1 MGVIILSFVK
11 GILKISYLQLV
22 TGIIGFLGAIFL
34 MVGLTTPNSV
44 YPNNSYHP
52 GRTFLHDLYEYNN
65 EYFIYTNTTYGI
77 IYAIAIGIL
86 LISLFTILGSIIPK
100 LDVFSKLNP
109 LFIILFIFFLVPM
122 FIPNYYFSPVKYLTF
137 DMTDIASDVAYWS
150 MRDVNESVRLEIA
163 SGFIHCIIAIVTL
176 VIAFFMSTI
185 SIFKKYTERQKS
197 SEEIREMNIFQFDVH
212 QLYQPKNIFNIILSI
227 FAVILGIGIMNGLNK
242 PYYDW
247 EYRGTPPIPAY
258 RNPSFLR
265 PERLFYDG
273 ENYHYKN
280 FVDISAVLYLL
291 IALCVVLAS
300 IMLFLSSFQLFNP
313 ALAKGSLVFFSAILL
328 FLPLY
333 TIDFGWWGEVWYPSF
348 VQIFMELNYI
358 FYQATSTG
366 VRFAQGDLDYQR
378 IVTSDGNFLYSSML
392 MLLVVFVLCIGS
404 LALSFKKQ
412 EEFVEPIVRP
422 ERRMVVEVPEATPK
436 EIILDN
442 EIKKANLKLVEE
454 LLKDK

>member
-1 MGVIILSFVK
+1 MLFEK
-11 GILKISYLQLV
+11 GIIKIIYLQLA
-22 TGIIGFLGAIFL
+22 TGIIGFIGAIFL
-34 MVGLTTPNSV
+34 MVGLTTPNSI

-52 GRTFLHDLYEYNN
+52 GRTFLHDLFDYNN
-65 EYFIYTNTTYGI
+65 EYFSYTNADYGI

-122 FIPNYYFSPVKYLTF
+122 FIPNYYFSPMKYLTF
-137 DMTDIASDVAYWS
+137 DLTGIVSDVAYWT
-150 MRDVNESVRLEIA
+150 MRDVNESYRLELA
-163 SGFIHCIIAIVTL
+163 SGFIHCIIAIVIL

-185 SIFKKYTERQKS
+185 SIFKKFTERRKS
-197 SEEIREMNIFQFDVH
+197 SEEIREMNTFQFDVH
-212 QLYQPKNIFNIILSI
+212 KLYQPKNIFNILLSI

-242 PYYDW
+242 PSYDW
-247 EYRGTPPIPAY
+247 IYRGDPPDPLY

-265 PERLFYDG
+265 PERLFFDFSEG
-273 ENYHYKN
+273 TYHYKQYID
-280 FVDISAVLYLL
+280 VSALLYLL
-291 IALCVVLAS
+291 IALCVVLAG
-300 IMLFLSSFQLFNP
+300 IMLLISSFQLFNP
-313 ALAKGSLVFFSAILL
+313 TLAKGPLVFFSAILL
-328 FLPLY
+328 FLPIY
-333 TIDFGWWGEVWYPSF
+333 TVDFGWWGEVWYPTF
-348 VQIFMELNYI
+348 VQIFMELDYI

-366 VRFAQGDLDYQR
+366 VRFIQGDIDYQR

-392 MLLVVFVLCIGS
+392 MLIVVFVLCIGS

-412 EEFVEPIVRP
+412 EEIDELIVRP
-422 ERRMVVEVPEATPK
+422 KRRMVVEVPEATPE
-436 EIILDN
+436 EIILDA